1 VLLTPSSC
9 SAFAGTSADL
19 ATVTKL
25 PRTAFSVPWS
35 DGRSKLRDKA
45 FETFH
50 SNRPLFHR
58 LDRSNIVFWHSRC
71 RCVSANALRLDFRH
85 RLSRS
90 LIGWR
95 NSADCGCRVSTVSN
109 EVSRVVPAGNL
120 RLGCCTN
127 SCRGRLGHSQF
138 VHMVQN
144 ESVVGAQ
151 HSSRNGS

>member
-50 SNRPLFHR
+50 SNRPLSIDSTDPTLCFGTRVAVVCQRMHYDLIFVIAFLVLLLVGGILLIVDAAFR
-58 LDRSNIVFWHSRC
+58 L
-71 RCVSANALRLDFRH
+71 FRM
-85 RLSRS
+85 R
-90 LIGWR
+90 
-95 NSADCGCRVSTVSN
+95 
-109 EVSRVVPAGNL
+109 
-120 RLGCCTN
+120 
-127 SCRGRLGHSQF
+127 
-138 VHMVQN
+138 
-144 ESVVGAQ
+144 
-151 HSSRNGS
+151 